1 MLQFQNF
8 IPVRIEFG
16 EKKLETIGEH
26 VKLYGR
32 KALVVTT
39 GPFFQE
45 SGLIGRIQGYLRDA
59 EVTSFVYLDASPNP
73 HAEEADKGAQIAVKN
88 GCDVIIGVGGGSAI
102 DAAKCIAV
110 GAAQGEP
117 IWPYWIGEKEIYAA
131 LPIIA
136 VTTTSGTG
144 SHITPY
150 SVITNSETNE
160 KPGAGSD
167 LMYAK
172 VSIVDPELM
181 VTLPQKM
188 TASTGFDV
196 LAHAIEAYTSKDATP
211 FSDQYCEEAIK
222 LTAKYLKRAIEN
234 GSDKEAREG
243 MALADTFAGCAISI
257 AVITM
262 CHAIGHA
269 VGGVCSTVHGETLAA
284 MTPSAMRHSLDGRPE
299 KYKMIGSLLSGN
311 ETVPNDWTTEDSIKT
326 VEKFIKDIG
335 MDISLSAQGVK
346 ESDFDE
352 IIEGAMGYMAGG
364 MELDPVPVT
373 KEDVRKVL
381 ALSL

>member
-16 EKKLETIGEH
+16 AGKLETIGEH
-26 VKLYGR
+26 AKTYGK

-39 GPFFQE
+39 GPFFKE
-45 SGLIGRIQGYLRDA
+45 SGLIGRIQKYLTEAGVDSA
-59 EVTSFVYLDASPNP
+59 VFLDASPNP
-73 HAEEADKGAQIAVKN
+73 HSHEADRGAVIAIEN

-117 IWPYWIGEKEIYAA
+117 TWPYWIGEKEIYKA

-181 VTLPQKM
+181 ATLPPKM
-188 TASTGFDV
+188 TAATGFDV
-196 LAHAIEAYTSKDATP
+196 LAHAIEAYTSGSASP
-211 FSDQYCEEAIK
+211 FSDIYCEQAIK
-222 LTAKYLKRAIEN
+222 LTAKYLMRAIKD

-243 MALADTFAGCAISI
+243 MALADTFSGCAIAL

-269 VGGVCSTVHGETLAA
+269 VGGVCGTIHGESLAA
-284 MTPSAMRHSLDGRPE
+284 MTPSSMRHSMSGRPE
-299 KYKMIGSLLSGN
+299 KYKNIGVWLSGKDVTP
-311 ETVPNDWTTEDSIKT
+311 EGWTTEDT
-326 VEKFIKDIG
+326 VKVVEQFIKDIG
-335 MDISLSAQGVK
+335 MDIPLSKQGVK

-373 KEDVRKVL
+373 KEAVRKVL
-381 ALSL
+381 EESF